1 MIDSYTNCYGEQDEG
16 VDISDDHHVGKND
29 ATFLSLP
36 PSEKG
41 YTIMISRKQRMHW
54 VIDDRDCPV
63 NW

>member
-16 VDISDDHHVGKND
+16 VYISDDHHVGKND
-29 ATFLSLP
+29 ATFLRLP